1 MNNEKQKYVSYVRL
15 SSAKQDNKGLSLETQ
30 TNNNHK
36 YVESVNGEIIAEF
49 SEIKSAWAQSRL
61 KGKIRHIF
69 NQACDLCEKEN
80 ATLLT
85 HSDRIGRDMELYYH
99 LKNRGIKMLFTDMP
113 FMNEFALQIYLM
125 IHEHY
130 SDNLSDKIKAA
141 METKRKR
148 GDAMGYHGQNTH
160 PNMNLNILF
169 KHIPLNVELIKSKR
183 ITTMFM
189 VLKDYLDEY
198 NQFVSI
204 LDFDTLNRPSDVTKE
219 EDKQRI
225 QEACNHIN
233 KYCRT
238 HFELSDGENITPT
251 DFRKEIY
258 RIARITKTFKQYFG
272 SMSIE
277 QAEQV
282 CNDRKFIIDYYNRT
296 NTVKELEQPI

>member
-1 MNNEKQKYVSYVRL
+1 MNEEKQKFVLYARL
-15 SSAKQDNKGLSLETQ
+15 SSQKQDNKGLSLETQ

-69 NQACDLCEKEN
+69 NEACDLCEKEN

-141 METKRKR
+141 MQTKRNR
-148 GDAMGYHGQNTH
+148 GDLMGYNAQKTH
-160 PNMNLNILF
+160 PNMNLHILF
-169 KHIPLNVELIKSKR
+169 KHIPANVELIKSKKVS
-183 ITTMFM
+183 TMFM
-189 VLKDYLDEY
+189 ILKDYLDEY
-198 NQFVSI
+198 RQFNSI
-204 LDFDTLNRPSDVTKE
+204 LDFDTLSRPNDVTKK
-219 EDKQRI
+219 EDMLRVR
-225 QEACNHIN
+225 EACNHIN
-233 KYCRT
+233 KYCRAD
-238 HFELSDGENITPT
+238 FDLKDESDNIDPIT
-251 DFRKEIY
+251 FRKEIY
-258 RIARITKTFKQYFG
+258 RITKIVKTFKKFFG
-272 SMSIE
+272 DMTIQE
-277 QAEQV
+277 AEKV
-282 CNDRKFIIDYYNRT
+282 CNDKQFITDYYNRT
-296 NTVKELEQPI
+296 K

>member
-1 MNNEKQKYVSYVRL
+1 MNAEKQKFVSYARL
-15 SSAKQDNKGLSLETQ
+15 SSKKQDREGLSLESQ
-30 TNNNHK
+30 QNINNK
-36 YVESVNGEIIAEF
+36 AILERNGVKIAEF
-49 SEIKSAWAQSRL
+49 VEIGSAWVQSRL
-61 KGKIRHIF
+61 KGKKRGIF
-69 NQACDLCEKEN
+69 EEACNLCKKEN
-80 ATLLT
+80 AILVIARA
-85 HSDRIGRDMELYYH
+85 DRGARDKELFYS
-99 LKNRGIKMLFTDMP
+99 LQNQGINFLICDMP
-113 FMNEFALQIYLM
+113 FADPLSLSIIIAMSEYYSNQLSKNIKTAM
-125 IHEHY
+125 I
-130 SDNLSDKIKAA
+130 
-141 METKRKR
+141 TKRKR
-148 GDAMGYHGQNTH
+148 GDAMGYHGQSTH
-160 PNMNLNILF
+160 PNMKLNILF

-204 LDFDTLNRPSDVTKE
+204 LDFDTLNRPADVTKE

-238 HFELSDGENITPT
+238 HFELSEGENITPT

-282 CNDRKFIIDYYNRT
+282 CNDRNFITDYYNRT
-296 NTVKELEQPI
+296 KETELTTI